1 MDLNNL
7 WFILIA
13 VLFIGYFVL
22 EGFDL
27 GVGMLL
33 PFLGKNDTERRVILN
48 TIGPHW
54 DGNEVWLITAGGA
67 MFAAFPGWYSALFS
81 GFYLPLFLILIALIV
96 RGIAIEFRS
105 KDEARRWRKFWDW
118 AVCAGSFVPSL
129 LWGVAFANFV
139 RGVPINDQLYFAG
152 NFWDLINVYAILGGL
167 VTLTGFLLQG
177 AIFLSLK
184 TENPVR
190 SRAQTASLRIWTPT
204 VIILLAAIIAT
215 YFYTDILTKL
225 GVDPGPVPI
234 GAVLAS
240 LAAGWFIR
248 QKLNGWAFG
257 LNILAIVL
265 TVTTIFMTLHPRVL
279 VSIND
284 PNLSLTIYNTASGP
298 TTLHIMSIVAL
309 ILVPIVLLYQG
320 WSYWIFRKRISAR
333 PEDLHY

>member
-27 GVGMLL
+27 GVGML

-105 KDEARRWRKFWDW
+105 KDEAPRWRKFWDW
-118 AVCAGSFVPSL
+118 GVCAGSFVPSL

-139 RGVPINDQLYFAG
+139 RGVPINNQLYFAG

-177 AIFLSLK
+177 AIFLNLK
-184 TENPVR
+184 TEDPIR
-190 SRAQTASLRIWTPT
+190 SRAQAASMRIWIPT

-234 GAVLAS
+234 GAVLAA

-248 QKLNGWAFG
+248 HKLNGWAFG

-265 TVTTIFMTLHPRVL
+265 TIATIFMTLHPRVL
-279 VSIND
+279 VAIND

-298 TTLHIMSIVAL
+298 TTLQIMSIVAL

-320 WSYWIFRKRISAR
+320 WSYWIFRKRISAKT
-333 PEDLHY
+333 EDLHY